1 MSRALELF
9 KRTRIPVLFSLLLL
23 LLMRIL
29 RAIIEYAAAN
39 DAFTAQ
45 GRDEG
50 RGQTPCLV
58 SIQMLCSDT
67 CMLLHQIILNEISAE
82 Q

>member
-50 RGQTPCLV
+50 RGQSPLSCLD
-58 SIQMLCSDT
+58 SNA
-67 CMLLHQIILNEISAE
+67 LL
-82 Q
+82 